1 MKYLSIIFFTL
12 ALAWTWSVVHS
23 KSEISFETHSGIQE
37 KLAILIRDTVKNKKP
52 SASEI
57 IIEKIWTEVI
67 ATGKVKASF
76 IYSFKDNS
84 EEGMISTRIH
94 GHGILDRKEPTE
106 DGLDQWSLSQVQ
118 ATSDAIEFGDATIVT
133 GNPNSNEPPASSE
146 AQQPELPQSEE
157 QH

>member
-1 MKYLSIIFFTL
+1 MKYLSVIFFTL
-12 ALAWTWSVVHS
+12 ALAWTWNVVHS
-23 KSEISFETHSGIQE
+23 QSEISFETHSGIQE
-37 KLAILIRDTVKNKKP
+37 KLSLLIRDTVKNKKP

-57 IIEKIWTEVI
+57 IIEKIWTEMI
-67 ATGKVKASF
+67 AAGKVKASF

-84 EEGMISTRIH
+84 ESGMITTRIQ

-118 ATSDAIEFGDATIVT
+118 ATSDAIEFEDGTIVT
-133 GNPNSNEPPASSE
+133 GSSNSTE
-146 AQQPELPQSEE
+146 APVNPELPSSEQKPEE